1 MKTRQFLYAAMVAV
15 CTVAMTTLVGCI
27 ENNKPDEPQP
37 QEDTTPVAAV
47 IDVNVTFA
55 EQTLEI
61 FAVSFDYYDE
71 NGEKKNEAVTQ
82 TAWVKK
88 IQSAGLPAKLG
99 FHMNLAVKEGVD
111 LTQYQQFHVEY
122 NFGYESVLV
131 NAAGVGIGKTHG
143 TAGSSSQGMAISKID
158 AYLNSYANHPFEVL
172 HSYAADGTWQ
182 YIDWE

>member
-15 CTVAMTTLVGCI
+15 CTVAMTTLVGCK

-122 NFGYESVLV
+122 SFGYESVLV
-131 NAAGVGIGKTHG
+131 NAAGVG
-143 TAGSSSQGMAISKID
+143 
-158 AYLNSYANHPFEVL
+158 
-172 HSYAADGTWQ
+172 
-182 YIDWE
+182 